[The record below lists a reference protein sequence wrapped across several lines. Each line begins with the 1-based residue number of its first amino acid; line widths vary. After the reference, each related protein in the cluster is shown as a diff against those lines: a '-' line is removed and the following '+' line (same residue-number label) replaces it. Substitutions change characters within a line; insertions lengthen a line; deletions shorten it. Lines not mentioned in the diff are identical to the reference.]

1 MVECESHKLEV
12 GGSIPLT
19 AIRFINYSL
28 LFYLM
33 ERKEK
38 KKAEE
43 NNLGRITMARSIIFF
58 LDTFLALMI
67 ITGASFLIQTNFG
80 RVSLWFGS
88 FMLVLTLVLRVLK
101 KW

>member
-43 NNLGRITMARSIIFF
+43 KDFDSITMARSIIFF
-58 LDTFLALMI
+58 LDAFLALMI

-80 RVSLWFGS
+80 RFSLWFGF
-88 FMLVLTLVLRVLK
+88 FMLILTFVLWVLK